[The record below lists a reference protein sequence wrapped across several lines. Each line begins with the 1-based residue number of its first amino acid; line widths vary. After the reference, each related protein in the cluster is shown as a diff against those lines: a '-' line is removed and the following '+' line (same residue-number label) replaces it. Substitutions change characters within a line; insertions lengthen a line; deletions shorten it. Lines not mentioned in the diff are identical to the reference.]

1 MEFLR
6 AIFPYLIGFSLA
18 AVLGILIAG
27 IFVMA
32 RGGQGGGRR
41 SNLLMRLRVISQAVA
56 IILLMTYVL
65 FIRA

>member
-18 AVLGILIAG
+18 TVLGVLLAG

-32 RGGQGGGRR
+32 RGGKAGGRR

-56 IILLMTYVL
+56 IVLLMTYVL